1 MNAVLGAVLIY
12 VVKALLTRRKY
23 AGSLPPGPV
32 GKPIVGNI
40 SDLPP
45 PGAQDWMHWLKH
57 KELYGP
63 ISSVTVL
70 GQTIVIINDNQI
82 AAELLNKRTALHS
95 SRPNLVFASQMS
107 DFEL

>member
-57 KELYGP
+57 KELYGKLQGR
-63 ISSVTVL
+63 SSP
-70 GQTIVIINDNQI
+70 GIWDI
-82 AAELLNKRTALHS
+82 LNSVEH
-95 SRPNLVFASQMS
+95 
-107 DFEL
+107 